1 VSIYKWLFIYCQG
14 LFVNRRSFIVAK
26 LMSPRTRL
34 KPDSDILASA
44 VRVIERLGPSRF
56 TLADV
61 GREAGVA
68 PATLLQRF
76 GSKRGLLL
84 AIASQGASGVH
95 EEFRHIRTES
105 RSPLRGVEA
114 VARCMA
120 QMAKTPEALA
130 NHLAFL
136 EIDLADPDFHRLAL
150 AHARQFNAELRMLLE
165 DAVRAGELR
174 RCPVARLAR
183 AVQSLMGG
191 SLLNWAIYRE
201 GKADAWI
208 AADLGILLK
217 PYQANA
223 ASRPKAPRRRKPSS

>member
-1 VSIYKWLFIYCQG
+1 
-14 LFVNRRSFIVAK
+14 
-26 LMSPRTRL
+26 MSPRTRL

-61 GREAGVA
+61 GREAGIA

-95 EEFRHIRTES
+95 EEFRRIRAES
-105 RSPLRGVEA
+105 RSPLRAVEA

-150 AHARQFNAELRMLLE
+150 AHARQFNAELRTLLE

-183 AVQSLMGG
+183 SVQSLMGG